1 MNIPA
6 DTGILGLIV
15 FTGCVV
21 LFIVNIFPA
30 SLISVIGC
38 IFMVLF
44 KVASFESVFGQ
55 FASNTMILLIGTMIV
70 SAALDESGLIKQLGR
85 VIHRLGGGSERRFLL
100 ICVTGAALLSAFMSN
115 VATILLFMPVVVSYA
130 KEKRI
135 DVRRLLLP
143 VAMASQV
150 GGSCTLIGSAPQM
163 VANAFLEDNYGKSFA
178 FFDFGRIGIWLAA
191 ALVIYVSTAGYGLSG
206 KIWSGSAGYVCGQ
219 DAADQ
224 SKPEFHCREAM
235 ITGLVFLT
243 MAILFYLEPV
253 PVGLTAIT
261 GAVVC
266 VAAGCLKK
274 RKVYECI
281 SWNSVVKLGGCLGL
295 MKAVN
300 QSGGM
305 DLIAGSIEEWIGTG
319 VSAGTMFAILVVL
332 TAMFSEVLSN
342 SNALMLFLPFAMS
355 LCHTRGYSQFTFA
368 MGLVSASSV
377 ALSCPLSSTSL
388 MLIFDE
394 HYKFS
399 DFFRYG
405 FLYTLAAVI
414 LIIIVVPLIFPFYV

>member
-1 MNIPA
+1 MNFLI
-6 DTGILGLIV
+6 DTSVLGLII
-15 FTGCVV
+15 FFSCVI
-21 LFIVNIFPA
+21 LFMVNVFPA
-30 SLISVIGC
+30 SLVAVMGC
-38 IFMVLF
+38 ILMVSL
-44 KVASFESVFGQ
+44 KVASFEAVFGQ

-70 SAALDESGLIKQLGR
+70 SAALEETGVTRQMGLR
-85 VIHRLGGGSERRFLL
+85 IHRLGGGSERRFLL
-100 ICVTGAALLSAFMSN
+100 ICVIGAALLSAFMSN
-115 VATILLFMPVVVSYA
+115 VATILLFIPIIVSYA
-130 KEKRI
+130 KEQSI

-163 VANAFLEDNYGKSFA
+163 VANAFLEENYGKSFA
-178 FFDFGRIGIWLAA
+178 FLDFGKIGIL
-191 ALVIYVSTAGYGLSG
+191 LVGVLVLYVYTAGHYLGG
-206 KIWSGSAGYVCGQ
+206 RIWDGSAGNVWGEK
-219 DAADQ
+219 DGGRL
-224 SKPEFHCREAM
+224 KTEFHPREAA
-235 ITGLVFLT
+235 IVSLVFFT

-266 VAAGCLKK
+266 LATGRLKK
-274 RKVYECI
+274 RKAHECI

-305 DLIAGSIEEWIGTG
+305 DLIAGSVEAWIGYD
-319 VSAGTMFAILVVL
+319 VSAGILFAVLVIL
-332 TAMFSEVLSN
+332 TTMFSEVLSN

-355 LCHTRGYSQFTFA
+355 LCHTRGFSQYTFA
-368 MGLVSASSV
+368 MGLVLASSV

-399 DFFRYG
+399 DFFKYG
-405 FLYTLAAVI
+405 FLYTLVATV
-414 LIIIVVPLIFPFYV
+414 LIIIAVPLFFPF